1 MHSFMQ
7 DLIRVDQK
15 FKLFKKK
22 KKIVIH
28 QLQSIAVISLSELNG
43 LR

>member
-15 FKLFKKK
+15 FKLLKKKK

-28 QLQSIAVISLSELNG
+28 QLQSIAVISLSLN
-43 LR
+43 